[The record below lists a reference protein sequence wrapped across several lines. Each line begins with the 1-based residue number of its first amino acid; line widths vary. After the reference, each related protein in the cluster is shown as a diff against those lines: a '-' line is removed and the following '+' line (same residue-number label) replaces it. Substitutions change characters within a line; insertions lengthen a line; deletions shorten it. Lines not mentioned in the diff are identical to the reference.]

1 MSRYA
6 SIAAAVVL
14 SFVALSCSDAPDPV
28 QPPGQGENLSP
39 TAASAVQLGRTRGFV
54 ALLDGAHEVPAVDTR
69 AKGIAHFQLSRDGT
83 EVTYW
88 LFVANIENV
97 TMAHIHLAPA
107 GENGPIV
114 VWLYPEA
121 PPPQLIEG
129 SFTGVLATGTF
140 GAEDLVGPLAGAT
153 MAELMEQLGPAD
165 AYVNVHTSANPAGE
179 IRGQLSAGG
188 LR

>member
-1 MSRYA
+1 
-6 SIAAAVVL
+6 
-14 SFVALSCSDAPDPV
+14 
-28 QPPGQGENLSP
+28 
-39 TAASAVQLGRTRGFV
+39 
-54 ALLDGAHEVPAVDTR
+54 
-69 AKGIAHFQLSRDGT
+69 
-83 EVTYW
+83 
-88 LFVANIENV
+88 
-97 TMAHIHLAPA
+97 MAHIHLAPA

-129 SFTGVLATGTF
+129 IFTGVLATGTF